1 MLARHIQ
8 YFLAVAEHLSF
19 TRAAAALHV
28 SQPALS
34 QQVRQLEESLG
45 AQLFD
50 RSGRTTRLTDAGE
63 VYLRY
68 ARRAA
73 QELQEAKRAIH
84 DVSDLSRGSLR
95 VAVTP
100 TFTTYLVGPLVE
112 AFHSRYP
119 SITLDVR
126 ELSQERM
133 EELLVAD
140 LLDVGI
146 AFEDVQAHDVEAR
159 PLLVETLALV
169 VNERHSLATARSIG
183 LEALSAQSLVLLSPE
198 FATREQIDRFCQQHV
213 IQPQV
218 RMEANT
224 ISAVIEIVR
233 RTTLSTLLPANIAL
247 AHEGLVAIA
256 LEPVR
261 LQRTAALVR
270 RKGAYQSA
278 AVRVFIEV
286 AMAVATRLEG
296 GMNNEGLVTR
306 ACPNPG
312 LNGG

>member
-8 YFLAVAEHLSF
+8 YFLAVAQHHSF
-19 TRAAAALHV
+19 TKAAMALHV

-73 QELQEAKRAIH
+73 QELEEAKRAIH

-112 AFHSRYP
+112 AFHNRYGN
-119 SITLDVR
+119 ITLNVR
-126 ELSQERM
+126 EMSQERM
-133 EELLVAD
+133 EALLLAD
-140 LLDVGI
+140 ELDVGI
-146 AFEDVQAHDVEAR
+146 AFEDVQAQDIEAR

-169 VNERHSLATARSIG
+169 VNRRHPLAQAASLG
-183 LEALSAQSLVLLSPE
+183 LEALSAESLVLLSGE
-198 FATREQIDRFCQQHV
+198 FATREQIDRFCQQHG
-213 IQPQV
+213 IHPQV

-224 ISAVIEIVR
+224 ISAVTEIVR
-233 RTTLSTLLPANIAL
+233 RTTLSTLLPATIAL
-247 AHEGLVAIA
+247 AHDDLVAIA
-256 LEPVR
+256 LDPVR
-261 LQRTAALVR
+261 LQRTAVLMQ

-278 AVRVFIEV
+278 AARVFVELAMVV
-286 AMAVATRLEG
+286 AARLD
-296 GMNNEGLVTR
+296 R
-306 ACPNPG
+306 
-312 LNGG
+312 